1 VLENSKPTFA
11 AVLAAGG
18 SGLRFGS
25 GTMPKQFVELLGVPI
40 YVWSLSALLENDQ
53 IRRSVIVA
61 PPDMVPVIAK
71 QLHEHVSRLRGKPV
85 NVVAGG
91 DTRQRSVYLGLKSLS
106 DDPVDYVLIHDAA
119 RPFLT
124 GEIVDRVIDGVIKYG
139 ACTTGVP
146 PADTIK
152 TIDGELILE
161 TLSRDLLL
169 LVQTP
174 QAARY
179 DWLLAAHAR
188 AENEGLA
195 TTDDAA
201 VLEFAGHRVGIVRG
215 AAYNLKLTQPDDL
228 ILAKALASIV
238 LADRL

>member
-1 VLENSKPTFA
+1 M
-11 AVLAAGG
+11 LAAGG

-25 GTMPKQFVELLGVPI
+25 GTVPKQFVELLGVPI
-40 YVWSLSALLENDQ
+40 YVWSLSALLENDR
-53 IRRSVIVA
+53 ICRAVIVA
-61 PPDMVPVIAK
+61 APDMVPLIEK

-106 DDPVDYVLIHDAA
+106 ADPVNYVLIHDAA
-119 RPFLT
+119 RPFLN

-139 ACTTGVP
+139 ACTTAVTP
-146 PADTIK
+146 SDTIK
-152 TIDGELILE
+152 TVDGELILE
-161 TLSRDLLL
+161 TLSRDLLV

-179 DWLLAAHAR
+179 DWLLAAHTQ
-188 AENEGLA
+188 AEEQGHA

-215 AAYNLKLTQPDDL
+215 AAHNLKLTQPDDL
-228 ILAKALASIV
+228 ILAKALASII